1 MVEQRLIRA
10 IQSAQTDV
18 VFLVAYQNNP
28 MASHVFCEVLSI
40 GDKFAGMPVYTH
52 DNGVETISTIYK
64 YRVSLSYNG
73 LMTSNAHDRV
83 KHMNNYL
90 QSFQARLALKEQG
103 ISLLKTEDIVTIP
116 ILKDT
121 EMHMK
126 YVLDI
131 LIASEESDNF
141 EIDVI
146 DSVIINGDLEI
157 RNDDYEIGG

>member
-10 IQSAQTDV
+10 IQGIQPEV

-28 MASHVFCEVLSI
+28 MASHVFCEVFAI
-40 GDKFAGMPVYTH
+40 GETFAGLPVYTCV
-52 DNGVETISTIYK
+52 DEVETVSTIYK
-64 YRVSLSYNG
+64 YKVSLSYNG
-73 LMTSNAHDRV
+73 LITSKAHEHVR
-83 KHMNNYL
+83 HMNNYL

-103 ISLLKTEDIVTIP
+103 ISLLRIDDVATIP

-121 EMHMK
+121 DMHMK

-131 LIASEESDNF
+131 LIASEEGDNF

-146 DSVIINGDLEI
+146 DSVVINGDLEI
-157 RNDDYEIGG
+157 RQDDYEIGG